1 MVGLSKNAAT
11 KEVLKLIKNNNY
23 FNITHKFDSHSSTF
37 KSLFKLCFVKDV
49 INFPSAAV
57 MCWYWICTVQ
67 CSVDWTHLLEETSY
81 FSFLKSFKFFCL
93 QWHVYR
99 VTVYWNIYYE
109 LNIRQR
115 SATYIWIIFL
125 EKTVKF
131 MVWVIKFTNLL
142 D

>member
-1 MVGLSKNAAT
+1 
-11 KEVLKLIKNNNY
+11 
-23 FNITHKFDSHSSTF
+23 
-37 KSLFKLCFVKDV
+37 
-49 INFPSAAV
+49 

-67 CSVDWTHLLEETSY
+67 CSVDWTHSLEETSY

-142 D
+142 DYTVTNLCCNDFITGGLSLVIFFSLFSLYLFIDRFIGRHVHICIHVLLSAF